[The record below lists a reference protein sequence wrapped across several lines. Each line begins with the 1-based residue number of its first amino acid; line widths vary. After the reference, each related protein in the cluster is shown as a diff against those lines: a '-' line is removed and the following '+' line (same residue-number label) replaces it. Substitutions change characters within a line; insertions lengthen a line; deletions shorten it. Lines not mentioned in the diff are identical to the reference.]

1 MKIFEF
7 HFNPS
12 IKSDLIFASFCYE
25 PADAKEQKLG
35 SLYIVGELKNAIPQ
49 NSRLIHNL
57 ALLLRRE
64 YYFSSSPEQGIKKAL
79 KKANDFLSD
88 RTKTG
93 NVSWL
98 GNLSLAVVS
107 LHNFDLNFS
116 KDGKIK
122 MLLLRPDKITDIGR
136 NFDIEEFEPYPLKIF
151 TNIVNGKFLEND
163 KVLLLTDQV
172 FEIFLKT
179 GFLEKISLVQD
190 QKTLKELFKAR
201 EKEFSEISGIC
212 FLLLLSKE
220 DLPKSALTFKKI
232 SAPIS
237 LKEVLAPLFRFF
249 SGKSFKK
256 LIPKVSLPKISL
268 PKISKPSIN
277 LKTMFNIRIS
287 KLKMPAIKLPRLSFS
302 QVKKSIFSAKNVFDF
317 KNDILR
323 LSLLKKLYFIYGFI
337 LALLGRG
344 IRRLS
349 NENTRKNLFLIF
361 LLFSLMAIGFLF
373 SKREAEIKLADFR
386 DKLIDVQEEIVKAQ
400 GYLVL
405 SQDEK
410 ADILFKEA
418 FKKVLPLAKNN
429 SPIRDQA
436 DTLKYLVEKNLIQ
449 LNKVEEVPDPKVI
462 FNFSDKGFSPQRLVL
477 FNNSLYFFSP
487 FQKGMARLSNND
499 LEKID
504 AGQVFS
510 FAVPLSSNL
519 ALFTKPDQLSIFDGN
534 QIKEIISL
542 ELLNQD
548 GFISLSSFSDNLYF
562 LEEDTGRVVQYKQL
576 LLENAGQPN
585 YTAERYIEPARY
597 NAEQYAKHPA
607 RYWIRTKEKKSLG
620 AESITVL
627 ESTGLVYILTKD
639 NSIWR
644 YRDGAFDG
652 LIELSVFPF
661 PRNLTKLV
669 SSPLFSGFAILEPS
683 QGRIILIDKQGTLIK
698 QFKSNKFVNLKDVV
712 FSQDGKSLYV
722 LSGSDVYKLG
732 L

>member
-1 MKIFEF
+1 VLHKKLKSSISYWYIKPLVCYNQLIMKIFEF
-7 HFNPS
+7 HFNPNS
-12 IKSDLIFASFCYE
+12 QSDLIFDSFCYE
-25 PADAKEQKLG
+25 PAGAKEQKLG

-57 ALLLRRE
+57 ALLLKKE

-122 MLLLRPDKITDIGR
+122 MLLLRSDKITDIGR
-136 NFDIEEFEPYPLKIF
+136 NFEIEEFEPYPLKIF

-163 KVLLLTDQV
+163 KILLLTDQV
-172 FEIFLKT
+172 FEIFLKS
-179 GFLEKISLVQD
+179 GFLEKLSLIQD
-190 QKTLKELFKAR
+190 QKALKELFKTR

-232 SAPIS
+232 NAPIS
-237 LKEVLAPLFRFF
+237 LKEVLTPLFKFF

-256 LIPKVSLPKISL
+256 LIPKASLPKISL

-277 LKTMFNIRIS
+277 LKTGFNIRIS
-287 KLKMPAIKLPRLSFS
+287 KLKMPAIKLPKLSFS
-302 QVKKSIFSAKNVFDF
+302 QVKKSIFSAKDLFDF
-317 KNDILR
+317 K
-323 LSLLKKLYFIYGFI
+323 
-337 LALLGRG
+337 
-344 IRRLS
+344 

-361 LLFSLMAIGFLF
+361 LLFFLIVIGFLF
-373 SKREAEIKLADFR
+373 SKREAEIRLVDSR
-386 DKLIDVQEEIVKAQ
+386 NRLIDVQEEIVKAQ

-418 FKKVLPLAKNN
+418 FKKVSPLAKSG
-429 SPIRDQA
+429 SPVQDQA
-436 DTLKYLVEKNLIQ
+436 NTLKDLVEKNLMQ

-462 FNFSDKGFSPQRLVL
+462 FDFSDKGFSPQRLVL

-487 FQKGMARLSNND
+487 FQKGMAKLSNND

-504 AGQVFS
+504 VDQAFS
-510 FAVPLSSNL
+510 FATPLSNNL
-519 ALFTKPDQLSIFDGN
+519 ALFTKPDQLSVFDGN
-534 QIKEIISL
+534 QIKKIVSL
-542 ELLNQD
+542 ELLSQD
-548 GFISLSSFSDNLYF
+548 GFVSLSPFGDNLYF
-562 LEEDTGRVVQYKQL
+562 LEKDTGQVVKYEQP
-576 LLENAGQPN
+576 LLENAVQPS
-585 YTAERYIEPARY
+585 
-597 NAEQYAKHPA
+597 
-607 RYWIRTKEKKSLG
+607 YWIRTKEKRPVG
-620 AESITVL
+620 AESIDV
-627 ESTGLVYILTKD
+627 TGLVYILTKD

-644 YRDGAFDG
+644 YRDGVFDG
-652 LIELSVFPF
+652 SIELSFFPF
-661 PRNLTKLV
+661 PKNLMKLV
-669 SSPLFSGFAILEPS
+669 SSPSFSGFAILEPS
-683 QGRIILIDKQGTLIK
+683 QERIILIDTQGFLIK
-698 QFKSNKFVNLKDVV
+698 QFKSDKFVNLKDAV
-712 FSQDGKSLYV
+712 FSQSGQSLYV
-722 LSGSDVYKLG
+722 LSGSEVFQIFF
-732 L
+732 

>member
-7 HFNPS
+7 HFNPNS
-12 IKSDLIFASFCYE
+12 QSDLIFDSFCYE
-25 PADAKEQKLG
+25 PAGAKEQKLG

-57 ALLLRRE
+57 ALLLKKE

-122 MLLLRPDKITDIGR
+122 MLLLRSDKITDIGR
-136 NFDIEEFEPYPLKIF
+136 NFEIEEFEPYPLKIF

-163 KVLLLTDQV
+163 KILLLTDQV
-172 FEIFLKT
+172 FEIFLKS
-179 GFLEKISLVQD
+179 GFLEKLSLIQD
-190 QKTLKELFKAR
+190 QKALKELFKTR

-232 SAPIS
+232 NAPIS
-237 LKEVLAPLFRFF
+237 LKEVLTPLFKFF

-256 LIPKVSLPKISL
+256 LIPKASLPKISL

-277 LKTMFNIRIS
+277 LKTGFNIRIS
-287 KLKMPAIKLPRLSFS
+287 KLKMPAIKLPKLSFS
-302 QVKKSIFSAKNVFDF
+302 QVKKSIFSAKDLFDF
-317 KNDILR
+317 K
-323 LSLLKKLYFIYGFI
+323 
-337 LALLGRG
+337 
-344 IRRLS
+344 

-361 LLFSLMAIGFLF
+361 LLFFLIVIGFLF
-373 SKREAEIKLADFR
+373 SKREAEIRLVDSR
-386 DKLIDVQEEIVKAQ
+386 NRLIDVQEEIVKAQ

-418 FKKVLPLAKNN
+418 FKKVSPLAKSG
-429 SPIRDQA
+429 SPVQDQA
-436 DTLKYLVEKNLIQ
+436 NTLKDLVEKNLMQ

-462 FNFSDKGFSPQRLVL
+462 FDFSDKGFSPQRLVL

-487 FQKGMARLSNND
+487 FQKGMAKLSNND

-504 AGQVFS
+504 VDQAFS
-510 FAVPLSSNL
+510 FATPLSNNL
-519 ALFTKPDQLSIFDGN
+519 ALFTKPDQLSVFDGN
-534 QIKEIISL
+534 QIKKIVSL
-542 ELLNQD
+542 ELLSQD
-548 GFISLSSFSDNLYF
+548 GFVSLSPFGDNLYF
-562 LEEDTGRVVQYKQL
+562 LEKDTGQVVKYEQP
-576 LLENAGQPN
+576 LLENAVQPS
-585 YTAERYIEPARY
+585 
-597 NAEQYAKHPA
+597 
-607 RYWIRTKEKKSLG
+607 YWIRTKEKRPVG
-620 AESITVL
+620 AESIDV
-627 ESTGLVYILTKD
+627 TGLVYILTKD

-644 YRDGAFDG
+644 YRDGVFDG
-652 LIELSVFPF
+652 SIELSFFPF
-661 PRNLTKLV
+661 PKNLMKLV
-669 SSPLFSGFAILEPS
+669 SSPSFSGFAILEPS
-683 QGRIILIDKQGTLIK
+683 QERIILIDTQGFLIK
-698 QFKSNKFVNLKDVV
+698 QFKSDKFVNLKDAV
-712 FSQDGKSLYV
+712 FSQSGQSLYV
-722 LSGSDVYKLG
+722 LSGSEVFQIFF
-732 L
+732 

>member
-7 HFNPS
+7 HFNPGA
-12 IKSDLIFASFCYE
+12 KPDLIFDSFCYE
-25 PADAKEQKLG
+25 PAGAKEQKLG

-49 NSRLIHNL
+49 NSRLIYNL
-57 ALLLRRE
+57 ALLLKRE
-64 YYFSSSPEQGIKKAL
+64 YYFSSSSEQGIKKAL

-98 GNLSLAVVS
+98 GNLSMAVVS

-136 NFDIEEFEPYPLKIF
+136 NFEIEEFEPYPLKIF

-163 KVLLLTDQV
+163 KILLLTDQV
-172 FEIFLKT
+172 FETFLKS
-179 GFLEKISLVQD
+179 GLLEKLSLIQD
-190 QKTLKELFKAR
+190 QKTLKELFKTK

-277 LKTMFNIRIS
+277 LKTGFNIRIS
-287 KLKMPAIKLPRLSFS
+287 KLKMPAIKLPELSFS
-302 QVKKSIFSAKNVFDF
+302 QVKKSIFSAKDLFDF
-317 KNDILR
+317 KNDIFR
-323 LSLLKKLYFIYGFI
+323 LSLLKNLYFIYGFI
-337 LALLGRG
+337 LAPLGRG

-349 NENTRKNLFLIF
+349 NDNTRKNLFLIF
-361 LLFSLMAIGFLF
+361 LLFSLIVIGFLF
-373 SKREAEIKLADFR
+373 SKREAEIRLADFR
-386 DKLIDVQEEIVKAQ
+386 NRLIDVQEKIVKAQ

-405 SQDEK
+405 NQDER

-418 FKKVLPLAKNN
+418 FRKVLPLAKSN
-429 SPIRDQA
+429 SPVQDQA
-436 DTLKYLVEKNLIQ
+436 NTLKDLVEKNLIQ
-449 LNKVEEVPDPKVI
+449 LNKVEEIPDPKVI
-462 FNFSDKGFSPQRLVL
+462 FNFSDKGFSPQKLVL

-487 FQKGMARLSNND
+487 FQKGIAKLSNNE
-499 LEKID
+499 LEKMD
-504 AGQVFS
+504 AGQGFS
-510 FAVPLSSNL
+510 FVAPISNNL
-519 ALFTKPDQLSIFDGN
+519 ALFTRPDQLSIFDGN

-542 ELLNQD
+542 ELLSQD
-548 GFISLSSFSDNLYF
+548 GFVSLASFSDNLYF
-562 LEEDTGRVVQYKQL
+562 LEKDTGRVVKYKQP
-576 LLENAGQPN
+576 LLENAVQPS
-585 YTAERYIEPARY
+585 
-597 NAEQYAKHPA
+597 
-607 RYWIRTKEKKSLG
+607 YWIKTKEKKPVG
-620 AESITVL
+620 AESINV
-627 ESTGLVYILTKD
+627 TGLVYILTKD

-644 YRDGAFDG
+644 YKDGTFDG
-652 LIELSVFPF
+652 SIELSFFPF

-683 QGRIILIDKQGTLIK
+683 QERIILIDKQGALIK
-698 QFKSNKFVNLKDVV
+698 QFKSNAFLGLKDVS
-712 FSQDGKSLYV
+712 FSQDEKFLYV
-722 LSGSDVYKLG
+722 LSDLKVYQLD
-732 L
+732 LR

>member
-1 MKIFEF
+1 MLHKKLKSSISYWYIKPLVCYNQLIMKIFEF
-7 HFNPS
+7 HFNPNS
-12 IKSDLIFASFCYE
+12 QSDLIFDSFCYE
-25 PADAKEQKLG
+25 PAGAKEQKLG

-57 ALLLRRE
+57 ALLLKKE

-122 MLLLRPDKITDIGR
+122 MLLLRSDKITDIGR
-136 NFDIEEFEPYPLKIF
+136 NFEIEEFEPYPLKIF

-163 KVLLLTDQV
+163 KILLLTDQV
-172 FEIFLKT
+172 FEIFLKS
-179 GFLEKISLVQD
+179 GFLEKLSLIQD
-190 QKTLKELFKAR
+190 QKALKELFKTR

-232 SAPIS
+232 NAPIS
-237 LKEVLAPLFRFF
+237 LKEVLTPLFKFF

-256 LIPKVSLPKISL
+256 LIPKASLPKISL

-277 LKTMFNIRIS
+277 LKTGFNIRIS
-287 KLKMPAIKLPRLSFS
+287 KLKMPAIKLPKLSFS
-302 QVKKSIFSAKNVFDF
+302 QVKKSIFSAKDLFDF
-317 KNDILR
+317 K
-323 LSLLKKLYFIYGFI
+323 
-337 LALLGRG
+337 
-344 IRRLS
+344 

-361 LLFSLMAIGFLF
+361 LLFFLIVIGFLF
-373 SKREAEIKLADFR
+373 SKREAEIRLVDSR
-386 DKLIDVQEEIVKAQ
+386 NRLIDVQEEIVKAQ

-418 FKKVLPLAKNN
+418 FKKVSPLAKSG
-429 SPIRDQA
+429 SPVQDQA
-436 DTLKYLVEKNLIQ
+436 NTLKDLVEKNLMQ

-462 FNFSDKGFSPQRLVL
+462 FDFSDKGFSPQRLVL

-487 FQKGMARLSNND
+487 FQKGMAKLSNND

-504 AGQVFS
+504 VDQAFS
-510 FAVPLSSNL
+510 FATPLSNNL
-519 ALFTKPDQLSIFDGN
+519 ALFTKPDQLSVFDGN
-534 QIKEIISL
+534 QIKKIVSL
-542 ELLNQD
+542 ELLSQD
-548 GFISLSSFSDNLYF
+548 GFVSLSPFGDNLYF
-562 LEEDTGRVVQYKQL
+562 LEKDTGQVVKYEQP
-576 LLENAGQPN
+576 LLENAVQPS
-585 YTAERYIEPARY
+585 
-597 NAEQYAKHPA
+597 
-607 RYWIRTKEKKSLG
+607 YWIRTKEKRPVG
-620 AESITVL
+620 AESIDV
-627 ESTGLVYILTKD
+627 TGLVYILTKD

-644 YRDGAFDG
+644 YRDGVFDG
-652 LIELSVFPF
+652 SIELSFFPF
-661 PRNLTKLV
+661 PKNLMKLV
-669 SSPLFSGFAILEPS
+669 SSPSFSGFAILEPS
-683 QGRIILIDKQGTLIK
+683 QERIILIDTQGFLIK
-698 QFKSNKFVNLKDVV
+698 QFKSDKFVNLKDAV
-712 FSQDGKSLYV
+712 FSQSGQSLYV
-722 LSGSDVYKLG
+722 LSGSEVFQIFF
-732 L
+732 